1 MKGAT
6 MLALLLGLVG
16 STVTY
21 ANKVPYVVGLT
32 ESQAT
37 SAITTAGLTVGTKT
51 SQCSDTIPA
60 GTVISQSPTSG
71 TTVPPGAAV
80 SLVLSSGSCTPPVY
94 FEDAHLKAAVEAA
107 LGITDPTPT
116 DMLNLTT
123 LNTWGSGI
131 TSLVGLEYATNLESL
146 AMVYESISSITP
158 LAGLTKLYYLSLS
171 YNHSQLS
178 IAPLSTLTNLTA
190 LHLTGTQ
197 IANLSPLS
205 GLTNLQYLSLDQ
217 NQIANLFP
225 LSGLTKLEGLDLSDN
240 QISDLAPL
248 SGLTNLTSLGLDLN
262 PLNNDAYCTV
272 LSLIYAN
279 NPGISLLYS
288 TNPNPPTGVV
298 ATDGTHAGRVVISW
312 NSRCN
317 GPMYESRYRVYRATR
332 VDGTKTILGGWQST
346 TSYNDTTAAPGTT
359 YWYWVT
365 GGSGGTQPGETDFS
379 GPDTGYCST
388 ATVVIPNVVG
398 MTQAAA
404 ESVITSGGLT
414 VGTKWY
420 GESDTVPAGYVM
432 GQDPAAGTMVAPG
445 SAVVLTISTGPS
457 GPSQVQAPG
466 VLGMTQAAA
475 ESAIVS
481 AGLVVGTET
490 FVCNNTAPAGR
501 VITQTPA
508 GGTLVSAGCP
518 MNLVFSSGPCSPTVP
533 NVVGMTQTTAQ
544 SAITAAGLIVGTVSH
559 AASEAVP
566 MGNVISQN
574 PAAGASVAS
583 GSAVNLVISSGPAA
597 EPGTAKKIIWV
608 SDAHQTITGA
618 ATPDDQGWV
627 DVLRAADYEVDYR
640 PAVSWGVGYWQTLDT
655 AKLAALDAADLVI
668 ISRDT
673 NSGAYANDA
682 NEVTEWNNLKTPMI
696 LLNAYLVRSNRWLW
710 VNSTDMGAR
719 QAYYMAKAVDPL
731 HAVFDGVT
739 LDDDEQVVWLDPAIA
754 PGVSSYINTTDAGNG
769 RVIAARPDN
778 NCIVVAQWAAGVPF
792 YSGCTQMPGDERMLF
807 SAGTE
812 QTSGTN
818 IGYGVYNLTADG
830 ETMLLN
836 AVAYMIGEANKPA
849 NVDTSLVGWWKLDGT
864 SGDIAYDSAGQ
875 NDGVAYG
882 GPVWQPTGG
891 KLGGALKFDGVNDYV
906 QLPIG
911 SMINSLTDTTFATWV
926 NWSATGGDWQRIFD
940 FGSSDKV
947 YMYLSPRGTNVMR
960 FAISLLGNAYLAEDQ
975 TAASAALATGWHH
988 VAVTLDA
995 VNKMYSL
1002 YLDGQVV
1009 GTKTAARYTPSS
1021 LGNTTQNWLGRSQY
1035 PADPYFNGSL
1045 DDFRIYDRVLNA
1057 QELQQVMLGAAP
1069 TGGDAI
1075 TLENFSFELPGT
1087 AKVKGW
1093 DGACSDPTWAWL
1105 ACDIPGWRS
1114 DSVVSQLTDRRIATG
1129 ETFELKVDARN
1140 NWNATVLEM
1149 ILYYDDV
1156 GARRPDAIQA
1166 VVISDAMREYIM
1178 TLDAVNVPA
1187 SIGKKIGVE
1196 FTNVTPD
1203 PVSWLALD
1211 NVQLA
1216 LGP

>member
-1 MKGAT
+1 

-710 VNSTDMGAR
+710 VNSADMGVR
-719 QAYYMAKAVDPL
+719 QAYYTTKAVDASHP
-731 HAVFDGVT
+731 VFDGVT
-739 LDDDEQVVWLDPAIA
+739 LDDDGQVVWLDSTVV
-754 PGVSSYINTTDAGNG
+754 PGVSSCVNTADAGNG
-769 RVIAARPDN
+769 HVIAARPDN
-778 NCIVVAQWAAGVPF
+778 NYILVAQWAAGVPF
-792 YSGCTQMPGDERMLF
+792 YAGCTQTPGDERMLF

-818 IGYGVYNLTADG
+818 IGYGVCDLTAEG
-830 ETMLLN
+830 QKMFLN
-836 AVAYMIGEANKPA
+836 AVAYMIGDVNQPS
-849 NVDTSLVGWWKLDGT
+849 DGLVAHWKLDET
-864 SGDIAYDSAGQ
+864 SGDIVYDSAGQ
-875 NDGVAYG
+875 SDGVAYG
-882 GPVWQPTGG
+882 GPLWQPAGG
-891 KLGGALKFDGVNDYV
+891 KVGGALELDGVDDYV

-940 FGSSDKV
+940 FGSGDKV
-947 YMYLSPRGTNVMR
+947 YMYLTPWGGGTTSPLQ
-960 FAISLLGNAYLAEDQ
+960 FAMSPEGWQGENWVVAPQ
-975 TAASAALATGWHH
+975 TLPSGWHH
-988 VAVTLDA
+988 VAVVIDSVHATYL
-995 VNKMYSL
+995 L

-1009 GTKTAARYTPSS
+1009 GQNTAHYIPSS

-1035 PADPYFNGSL
+1035 AGDYYFNGSL
-1045 DDFRIYDRVLNA
+1045 DDFRIYNRVL
-1057 QELQQVMLGAAP
+1057 
-1069 TGGDAI
+1069 
-1075 TLENFSFELPGT
+1075 S
-1087 AKVKGW
+1087 
-1093 DGACSDPTWAWL
+1093 
-1105 ACDIPGWRS
+1105 
-1114 DSVVSQLTDRRIATG
+1114 AT
-1129 ETFELKVDARN
+1129 EVA
-1140 NWNATVLEM
+1140 
-1149 ILYYDDV
+1149 
-1156 GARRPDAIQA
+1156 
-1166 VVISDAMREYIM
+1166 
-1178 TLDAVNVPA
+1178 
-1187 SIGKKIGVE
+1187 
-1196 FTNVTPD
+1196 
-1203 PVSWLALD
+1203 
-1211 NVQLA
+1211 QLA
-1216 LGP
+1216 VP